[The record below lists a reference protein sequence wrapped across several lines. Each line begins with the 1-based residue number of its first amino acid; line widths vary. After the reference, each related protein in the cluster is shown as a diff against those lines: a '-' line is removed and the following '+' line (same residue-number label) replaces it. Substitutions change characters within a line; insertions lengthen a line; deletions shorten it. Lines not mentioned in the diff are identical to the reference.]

1 VEAKRSVGVVN
12 LERWLSQRRPEWEEL
27 EDAVARASGRAE
39 RLGPDGV
46 RRLGALYRAAAA
58 DLALA
63 RRKFPVDPV
72 VGRLEDLVSRARHLV
87 YDTPAARGSLA
98 GFFASTY
105 WRRVAERP
113 FALALAAVL
122 LFAPAAL
129 AAGWA
134 LDDPGAAAGLV
145 PAQFRTVTEP
155 RPGGSDLGL
164 SPGQQAAFAGQIFT
178 NNIRVTFVAFAG
190 GIALG
195 LGTAAA
201 LVYNGVVLGTIG
213 GLAAGAGGTR
223 GFVELVIA
231 HGVLELSCIVVSAA
245 AGLRMGWALVVPGR
259 RRRSDA
265 LVAEGRRAVQIVLG
279 TAPWLVLAGVV
290 EGFVTPRGLGVLP
303 ATTVGVTL
311 GACFWGLTLWRGPR
325 QASRTETARP
335 AP

>member
-1 VEAKRSVGVVN
+1 VN

-27 EDAVARASGRAE
+27 EAAVAAASGGAE

-46 RRLGALYRAAAA
+46 RRLGALYRTAAA
-58 DLALA
+58 DLAFA
-63 RRKFPVDPV
+63 RRKFSADPV

-87 YDTPAARGSLA
+87 YDTPAERGSLA
-98 GFFASTY
+98 SFFASTY
-105 WRRVAERP
+105 WKRVAERP
-113 FALALAAVL
+113 FVLALAAVL
-122 LFAPAAL
+122 LFAPGAL
-129 AAGWA
+129 AGIWA

-145 PAQFRTVTEP
+145 PARFRSVTEP

-178 NNIRVTFVAFAG
+178 NNIQVTFVAFAG

-201 LVYNGVVLGTIG
+201 LIYNGVVLGTIA

-223 GFVELVIA
+223 GFVELVVA

-259 RRRSDA
+259 RRRGDA
-265 LVAEGRRAVQIVLG
+265 VVAEGRRAVEIVLG

-290 EGFVTPRGLGVLP
+290 EGFVTPRGLGVVP
-303 ATTVGVTL
+303 ATAVGVSL
-311 GACFWGLTLWRGPR
+311 GACFWGLLLWRGRR
-325 QASRTETARP
+325 QAVRTEGISP